1 MLNHTPETI
10 SFLEET
16 LARFIGDNDLWDMY
30 KSNRKEVESLFIE
43 FAIKETPGIEI
54 T

>member
-1 MLNHTPETI
+1 MQTPTPETI

-16 LARFIGDNDLWDMY
+16 LARFIGDKDLWEEY
-30 KSNRKEVESLFIE
+30 KADKESVHKDFIS
-43 FAIKETPGIEI
+43 FCIVTLPGITI